1 MGKIITI
8 GNFKGGVGKT
18 TIATALV
25 SEYQRRGI
33 SVLLADGDPQRTAM
47 MWASVEGGDQPS
59 VIGLTEQTPIR
70 DVGSK
75 FERVL
80 IDCPPAHPGAPGEQE
95 KSPAARAMAAALL
108 SSDLVVL
115 PVTPGPA
122 DLWALGDAISLVG
135 RARIKRKKLRAVV
148 LVNRRKPR
156 ARLDV
161 EVRESLADCGEPL
174 LETMLS
180 DLVAY
185 RESFLAGKGPS
196 SWEDGKAKDEVI
208 RLADELEKLLR

>member
-1 MGKIITI
+1 M
-8 GNFKGGVGKT
+8 
-18 TIATALV
+18 
-25 SEYQRRGI
+25 
-33 SVLLADGDPQRTAM
+33 LLADGDPQRTAT
-47 MWASVEGGDQPS
+47 MWASVEGGDQPP
-59 VIGLTEQTPIR
+59 VVGLTEQTPVR

-75 FERVL
+75 FERVI

-95 KSPAARAMAAALL
+95 KSPAARAMAWALL

-122 DLWALGDAISLVG
+122 DLWALGDAIALYRKARVK
-135 RARIKRKKLRAVV
+135 RKRIKAVV
-148 LVNRRKPR
+148 LVNRRKHR

-161 EVRESLADCGEPL
+161 EIRQSLEDCGEPL
-174 LETMLS
+174 LDSMLS

-196 SWEDGKAKDEVI
+196 TWNDGKAAEEVMD
-208 RLADELEKLLR
+208 LVTELEKRLRNG